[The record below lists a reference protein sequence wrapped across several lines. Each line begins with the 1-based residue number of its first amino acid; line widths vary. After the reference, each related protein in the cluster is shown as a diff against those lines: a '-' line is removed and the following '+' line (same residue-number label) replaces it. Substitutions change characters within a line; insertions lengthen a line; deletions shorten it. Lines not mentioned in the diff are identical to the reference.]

1 MIIYFYVINLNEN
14 SKNCGIFTKIRV
26 KIVQSNSRLSIMK
39 SIVLNL
45 LKFKRSVN
53 SDNQFD

>member
-39 SIVLNL
+39 SM
-45 LKFKRSVN
+45 F
-53 SDNQFD
+53 